1 MFHFISQNQVY
12 DLMLYTMFLNSR
24 YYLHDSFL
32 RCIVT
37 SSVECSP
44 HWAIDWAGSYVCTN
58 TI

>member
-12 DLMLYTMFLNSR
+12 DLKLYTMFLNSR

-37 SSVECSP
+37 FKC
-44 HWAIDWAGSYVCTN
+44 GM
-58 TI
+58 